1 MDIPGNEILA
11 PSSGKYFQRHLQFA
25 ESLINTYK
33 GGEPFHL
40 YIQKYFAS
48 HKKHGSKDRKQIASL
63 CYNYFR
69 LGCGVSRGVAIHD
82 KFLLGSFLCN
92 SGPSLLLAQLKPGWN
107 QVINSELNDKLKLV
121 ENFFDAKNIFPF
133 QKFLS
138 KEIDHDK
145 FTISFLQQPKIF
157 LRVRPGKEAILMEKI
172 GSANFSFE
180 KINGSC
186 LVFSHNE
193 KITDVISI
201 DKEAV
206 IQDYNSQRTGEFFLK
221 YFPRQKLEDEAE
233 KISSQIAVW
242 DCCAGS
248 GGKSILAFD
257 TIENCKLTVTDK
269 RPAILQNLKKRFA
282 AAGIRNYEAFV
293 LDIESGAQ
301 LSTGANFQIIIADV
315 PCSGSGTWARTPEQL
330 IFSKEEEIEKY
341 ASLQKNIIKNIV
353 PRLKESGILLYITC
367 SVFKKEN
374 EENVDY
380 IIENFQLN
388 LLHKEY
394 LKGYEMQ
401 ADTLFVAVFK
411 KSQQAIEQLS

>member
-1 MDIPGNEILA
+1 MDIPGNEIPT
-11 PSSGKYFQRHLQFA
+11 PSWGKYFQRHLQFA
-25 ESLINTYK
+25 QSLVNTYK
-33 GGEPFHL
+33 GDEPFHL

-63 CYNYFR
+63 CYSYFR
-69 LGCGVSRGVAIHD
+69 LGCGVSRNVAIHD

-92 SGPSLLLAQLKPGWN
+92 SGHSLLLAQLKPEWN
-107 QVINSELNDKLKLV
+107 AVINLELNDKLKLV
-121 ENFFDAKNIFPF
+121 EDFFDIKNIFPF

-138 KEIDHDK
+138 KEIDHEK
-145 FTISFLQQPKIF
+145 LTISFLQQPKIF
-157 LRVRPGKEAILMEKI
+157 LRVRPGKKFILREKI
-172 GSANFSFE
+172 RSANFSFE
-180 KINGSC
+180 EINDNC

-193 KITDVISI
+193 KITDVINI

-221 YFPRQKLEDEAE
+221 YFSRQQLEHEAE
-233 KISSQIAVW
+233 KISSQTAVW

-257 TIENCKLTVTDK
+257 IIKNCKLTVTDK
-269 RPAILQNLKKRFA
+269 RPSILQNLKKRFA

-301 LSTGANFQIIIADV
+301 LPTGAGFQIIIADV

-330 IFSKEEEIEKY
+330 NFFKVEEIEKY
-341 ASLQKNIIKNIV
+341 ASLQKNIIRNIL
-353 PRLKESGILLYITC
+353 PRLNECGILLYITC
-367 SVFKKEN
+367 SLFKKEN

-380 IIENFQLN
+380 ILENFQLN

-394 LKGYEMQ
+394 LKGYEIH

-411 KSQQAIEQLS
+411 KPQQAIEQLS